1 MTIYTFQKG
10 ETISL
15 ALDAVQG
22 AVGDVSAI
30 TARVRRLDMNR
41 TGFRAG
47 SAAVAVAVAA
57 RAAAGSVPAGWNL
70 TLSAAASGNLV
81 PGYYGVEAQLTVAG
95 GVIVTDFATVRILEP
110 AG

>member
-1 MTIYTFQKG
+1 MTFYTFQQG

-30 TARVRRLDMNR
+30 TARIRRLDMNR
-41 TGFRAG
+41 MGFRAG

-57 RAAAGSVPAGWNL
+57 RAAAGAIPAGWNL
-70 TLSAAASGNLV
+70 TLSAVASGNLAL
-81 PGYYGVEAQLTVAG
+81 GYYGVEAQLTVAG
-95 GVIVTDFATVRILEP
+95 GVIVTDFATVKILEP